1 MIHDCRISSNKR
13 RGYYSFHGAQSAAT
27 IRGRPLKRAPFNP
40 VSRAGGKITCMLYN
54 NHVIKEHREL
64 PVYTGTAVLSTS
76 PNSSFVSIK
85 LFLVVVEV

>member
-1 MIHDCRISSNKR
+1 
-13 RGYYSFHGAQSAAT
+13 
-27 IRGRPLKRAPFNP
+27 
-40 VSRAGGKITCMLYN
+40 MLYN

-85 LFLVVVEV
+85 LFLVVVEVCEEVSVVVVLSLNLREEGWQCFR